1 MARRCLPQ
9 VELGGYLA
17 GSRLSMQR
25 MEGVRREARLTQLV
39 GEILPPSNSACR
51 LPSMIQL
58 ASCMKSSGM
67 VRSAMRPISSAV
79 RRWPTAGQAA
89 TSFSSGMISIS

>member
-1 MARRCLPQ
+1 MKRLCLPR
-9 VELGGYLA
+9 VELH
-17 GSRLSMQR
+17 RLFFFVRPRMQR

-51 LPSMIQL
+51 LQLINQL

-79 RRWPTAGQAA
+79 RRWPTVGQAA
-89 TSFSSGMISIS
+89 TSFNSGMISIN